1 MISEGSCDTEY
12 CSNDAKN
19 FAITGMNYFFR
30 NTLDYIAISYFN
42 NTSQYKCFNEFN
54 EKQWN
59 VSIIDLIQ
67 F

>member
-54 EKQWN
+54 EKQ
-59 VSIIDLIQ
+59 
-67 F
+67 